1 LTHPC
6 WRISP
11 DTNLTEYR
19 NKVLTRLA
27 FNNPRWGCYALAVT
41 IFSLGILRDHLY
53 QRALAEQPQLPLLHY
68 TEFKLLAMVLF
79 AIGGT
84 LVVTSM
90 WALGVT
96 GTYLGDYFVSASLP
110 LVPLKIR
117 SRSHGLH
124 GFTRSWPLFRCTGHS
139 HGRELHFL
147 TFWELSRDATQSIL
161 LADRRSRVL
170 LV

>member
-1 LTHPC
+1 MLTHLCRRGP
-6 WRISP
+6 
-11 DTNLTEYR
+11 EYR

-53 QRALAEQPQLPLLHY
+53 QRALAEQPKLPLLHY
-68 TEFKLLAMVLF
+68 TEFKLLAIVLF

-110 LVPLKIR
+110 LPLLR
-117 SRSHGLH
+117 FMSGRAG
-124 GFTRSWPLFRCTGHS
+124 CT
-139 HGRELHFL
+139 
-147 TFWELSRDATQSIL
+147 L
-161 LADRRSRVL
+161 LQGADRYSTSQGILMDVSCIPNILRNSHETRCHPHG
-170 LV
+170 